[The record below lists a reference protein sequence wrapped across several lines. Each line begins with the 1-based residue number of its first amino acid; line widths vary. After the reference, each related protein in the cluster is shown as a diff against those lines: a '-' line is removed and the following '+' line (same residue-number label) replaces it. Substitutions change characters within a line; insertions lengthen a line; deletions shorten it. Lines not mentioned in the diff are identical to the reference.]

1 MHADSS
7 KAYQTS
13 QYNLQFLYICS
24 MSYNHRIVK
33 VDIRSHNE
41 IEKVL

>member
-1 MHADSS
+1 
-7 KAYQTS
+7 
-13 QYNLQFLYICS
+13 

-33 VDIRSHNE
+33 VDIRFHNE